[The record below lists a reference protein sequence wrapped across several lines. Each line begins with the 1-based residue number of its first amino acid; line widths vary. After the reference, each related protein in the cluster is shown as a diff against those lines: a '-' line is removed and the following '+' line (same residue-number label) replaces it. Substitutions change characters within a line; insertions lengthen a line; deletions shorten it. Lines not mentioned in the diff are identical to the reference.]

1 MGKWVIH
8 NTKSGKKFISC
19 PACNSVLDCD
29 YQHIDENEFDY
40 CPYCGEKIK
49 SHIVCPSCGYY
60 DGKKVI

>member
-40 CPYCGEKIK
+40 CPYCGEKMKEASNEEI
-49 SHIVCPSCGYY
+49 HRQGFI
-60 DGKKVI
+60 

>member
-40 CPYCGEKIK
+40 CPYCGEKMK
-49 SHIVCPSCGYY
+49 E
-60 DGKKVI
+60 DE